1 MRPPTFA
8 SPEGRSHGSDILIDR
23 IGRVLIEAAASIV
36 ANMTL
41 LKLMPRQ
48 RWIFSHNSSWF
59 YHLITKLA
67 PPFCAWT
74 PHNWR
79 TVATGARSRPML
91 ASMFLG
97 VAASGLNSLT
107 FGPGS
112 LELRL
117 LAAKLAAR
125 NGGDAALFAGADE
138 KAQKRWRSLMYG
150 KEYGSADADAPGCAR
165 VLTTAEELG
174 ASLSAAEALVLVCD
188 SAPLE
193 DSALGTLFNNA
204 GDDLRRVVLISK
216 MGVTRAKPGGPFG
229 IGGGDAAIAA
239 GEAALRKATSARGV
253 DLSIIRVGTLK
264 GGGPG
269 VAEGDEL
276 GLSQLYYD
284 GIGDLTA
291 YMTTQ
296 SYDKFTNG
304 AKVLRSAPS
313 SNSWICIICA
323 VAPHPARESL
333 S

>member
-1 MRPPTFA
+1 
-8 SPEGRSHGSDILIDR
+8 
-23 IGRVLIEAAASIV
+23 
-36 ANMTL
+36 
-41 LKLMPRQ
+41 
-48 RWIFSHNSSWF
+48 
-59 YHLITKLA
+59 
-67 PPFCAWT
+67 
-74 PHNWR
+74 
-79 TVATGARSRPML
+79 ML

-304 AKVLRSAPS
+304 AKVLRSTPS
-313 SNSWICIICA
+313 SSSRICVICA
-323 VAPHPARESL
+323 VAPHRARRASHEHVYPWPRCCAVTPVTSPTPCCALAAPRPSTPSRMSRRES
-333 S
+333 SRPRPPSTP

>member
-1 MRPPTFA
+1 M
-8 SPEGRSHGSDILIDR
+8 L
-23 IGRVLIEAAASIV
+23 
-36 ANMTL
+36 
-41 LKLMPRQ
+41 
-48 RWIFSHNSSWF
+48 SS
-59 YHLITKLA
+59 
-67 PPFCAWT
+67 
-74 PHNWR
+74 
-79 TVATGARSRPML
+79 ML
-91 ASMFLG
+91 LG
-97 VAASGLNSLT
+97 VAGSGLNSLT

-117 LAAKLAAR
+117 LTAKLAAR
-125 NGGDAALFAGADE
+125 GGGDAALFAGPDL
-138 KAQKRWRSLMYG
+138 KTQKRWRSLMYG
-150 KEYGSADADAPGCAR
+150 KEYGGTDADAPGCAR
-165 VLTTAEELG
+165 VLTTAAELS

-188 SAPLE
+188 AAPLE

-216 MGVTRAKPGGPFG
+216 MGVTRAKPAGPFG

-291 YMTTQ
+291 
-296 SYDKFTNG
+296 
-304 AKVLRSAPS
+304 
-313 SNSWICIICA
+313 
-323 VAPHPARESL
+323 
-333 S
+333 